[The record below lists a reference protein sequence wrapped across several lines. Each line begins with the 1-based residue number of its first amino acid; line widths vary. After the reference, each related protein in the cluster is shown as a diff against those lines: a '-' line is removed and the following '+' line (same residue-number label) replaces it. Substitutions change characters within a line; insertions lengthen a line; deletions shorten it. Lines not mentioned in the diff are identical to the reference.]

1 MRNKLNNLIRRI
13 KLNKIKE
20 FKKIDGFLSEN
31 EALGLFDLS
40 KSLSQ
45 NSNILEIGSWKGKS
59 TLCLAKGL
67 KKGIVYIIDPFNAD
81 GESESKNI
89 YLNTIGKLSL
99 EEQFKS
105 NLERSNL
112 FKKIKVCKGY
122 SAEFV
127 DLDVQFSLIFI
138 DGDHSI
144 EGCEFDF
151 LNFNEKLLKSGYLVF
166 HDYYPERLQ
175 LGPTHVINK
184 HILNNKNWQAV
195 NIIDSLFIARKI

>member
-1 MRNKLNNLIRRI
+1 MRNKLNNLIRKI

-31 EALGLFDLS
+31 EAIGLFDLS
-40 KSLSQ
+40 KSLSK

-67 KKGIVYIIDPFNAD
+67 KKGFVYIIDPFNAD
-81 GESESKNI
+81 GESESKDI

-99 EEQFKS
+99 EQQFKI

-112 FKKIKVCKGY
+112 FNKIKVCKGY
-122 SAEFV
+122 SADFI
-127 DLDVQFSLIFI
+127 DLSVQFSLIFI

-151 LNFNEKLLKSGYLVF
+151 LNFNKKLSKSGYLVF

-175 LGPTHVINK
+175 LGPTYVINK
-184 HILNNKNWQAV
+184 YILNNENWQV
-195 NIIDSLFIARKI
+195 LKIIDSLFIAKKI